1 MLYEIVC
8 AYGNV
13 TNTFSLS
20 TVMPRQILAQDILI
34 KDVQSLSTV
43 LYVEEN
49 AEVMTVD
56 FLLAWGESES
66 LVSGHH
72 HQGLLPIHAF
82 RCMSMEKN
90 TVTDTVIYMISYDL
104 LRSLTRQVFR
114 LTRKMQLEKC
124 KPNFDTHPFRI

>member
-1 MLYEIVC
+1 MRLCVLVLM
-8 AYGNV
+8 V
-13 TNTFSLS
+13 TLQTRSHSLLSCLSCLS

-72 HQGLLPIHAF
+72 HQGLLRIQMYEHG
-82 RCMSMEKN
+82 EK
-90 TVTDTVIYMISYDL
+90 Y
-104 LRSLTRQVFR
+104 
-114 LTRKMQLEKC
+114 C
-124 KPNFDTHPFRI
+124 H